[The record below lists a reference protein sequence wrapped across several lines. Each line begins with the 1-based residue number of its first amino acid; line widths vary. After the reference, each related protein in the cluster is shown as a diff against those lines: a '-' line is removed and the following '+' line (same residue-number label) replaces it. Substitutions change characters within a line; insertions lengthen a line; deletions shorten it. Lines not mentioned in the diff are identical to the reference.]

1 MHQFFILRSIIENR
15 KFEENKMQ
23 KEESINSFNISET
36 VEEIFGK
43 DPLNIKD
50 NILCKQDKRIEN
62 SNHDYEEGNF
72 LSYLIS
78 FN

>member
-36 VEEIFGK
+36 VEEFFGK

-50 NILCKQDKRIEN
+50 KILCKQDKIVEN
-62 SNHDYEEGNF
+62 SNHDYEEGSF
-72 LSYLIS
+72 LYYLI
-78 FN
+78 